1 MIYFH
6 YQIKGG
12 IIMNMQ
18 KMGKYIVKLRKGKG
32 WTQQQLA
39 ERLSVSPQAVSKWEC
54 GEAVPDIDI
63 LDKMAMIFSVK
74 IDSIIKA
81 QDSGNFV
88 FEFGIGILP
97 YIDMSK
103 EDNLIQ
109 QVSKYHEIAEFSKIR
124 FKDNTELREMQYRI
138 ILDDVV
144 MADNDLEYVEEKKRI
159 DEMMSYIK
167 LYINW

>member
-1 MIYFH
+1 
-6 YQIKGG
+6 
-12 IIMNMQ
+12 MNMQ

-39 ERLSVSPQAVSKWEC
+39 EQLGVTPQAVSKWEC

-63 LDKMAMIFSVK
+63 LDKVAMIFSVT

-81 QDSGNFV
+81 QAFGTFV

-103 EDNLIQ
+103 ADNLIQ
-109 QVSKYHEIAEFSKIR
+109 QVSKYHEIAEFPKIR
-124 FKDNTELREMQYRI
+124 FKDNTELRDMQYRI
-138 ILDDVV
+138 ILDDVI

-159 DEMMSYIK
+159 DEMLSYIK
-167 LYINW
+167 LYIN